1 MNTNNEFQLIWEYNL
16 LRAFVR
22 HVFMA
27 TWNEKEGINEE
38 NVLNLDIEGLL
49 KNPST
54 EENSFLKGR
63 LSTSLQ
69 NSR

>member
-16 LRAFVR
+16 LRTFVR

-49 KNPST
+49 KIRL
-54 EENSFLKGR
+54 LKR
-63 LSTSLQ
+63 ILF
-69 NSR
+69 